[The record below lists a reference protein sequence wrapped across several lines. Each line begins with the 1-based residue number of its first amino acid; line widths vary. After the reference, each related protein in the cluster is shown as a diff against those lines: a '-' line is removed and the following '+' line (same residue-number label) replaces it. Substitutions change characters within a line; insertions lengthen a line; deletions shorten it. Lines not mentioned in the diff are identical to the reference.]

1 MLYLLT
7 HYTLPR
13 LNVGYGA
20 LDGADTLEEASDYR
34 MLANLAGESLSL
46 ASLVTEC
53 NDRVYA
59 NGAARGN
66 VAR

>member
-7 HYTLPR
+7 HHTPSH

-34 MLANLAGESLSL
+34 MLANLAGEPPSL
-46 ASLVTEC
+46 ASLVTER